1 MQLTDELYTQFR
13 ALITGVAGL
22 DFGPTKHDLLLGK
35 LRERAQAA
43 NCPDLVAYYQLI
55 TSTAV
60 EQRETERR
68 QLFQALTIT
77 ETCFFRN
84 QEHFAALRE
93 VALPEV
99 IARLVQE
106 SGTHRLRVWS
116 AGCATGEEPYSLAIA
131 LRESLAALT
140 ETGGWRT
147 EVYAT
152 DINEAALR
160 KAQQG
165 HYGKRAMREV
175 AADIRARYFTTE
187 PLDSD
192 DPRTFIINQ
201 EIQQH
206 VTFEWFNLAAFP
218 YDTRKLGNCDIIFCE
233 NVMIYFAPPVIRQVI
248 DNLYRCLR
256 PGGYLFLG
264 YAETLWHIPNHFQ
277 VVSLPNTFC
286 YRRPLPD
293 EATISPQPLM
303 VRKGS
308 GSLRLPNSA
317 PLEAPPTPIARRQSA
332 APMFPARRRQT
343 GPLPTP
349 PAALP
354 LPPAEEEH
362 SASEWCAV
370 ANDLIVVGDYD
381 AATSAYQAALRQ
393 NPQQVE
399 AICGLAR
406 IHANR
411 GLHDLAISEC
421 LRAVATD
428 ALYSE
433 AHILMGVIYAQE
445 EGQTARLKAIEAFR
459 KAIYVDP
466 ASVAA
471 HFHLGELYRNLSVK
485 AAHRREQQAAMSAA
499 RHEYETT
506 QKLLQKL
513 PAGAE
518 VEGLPASTLLRVC
531 ELNIA
536 ALQLS

>member
-13 ALITGVAGL
+13 TLLIGLAGL
-22 DFGPTKHDLLLGK
+22 DFGPSKRDLLFGK
-35 LRERAQAA
+35 LGERAQATQ
-43 NCPDLVAYYQLI
+43 CPDLDEYHALI
-55 TSTAV
+55 TGTEADK
-60 EQRETERR
+60 RDAERR

-99 IARLVQE
+99 VARLAQE

-140 ETGGWRT
+140 ESGRWRT
-147 EVYAT
+147 EVHAT
-152 DINEAALR
+152 DINEAALK
-160 KAQQG
+160 KARQG

-187 PLDSD
+187 PPDSD

-201 EIQQH
+201 DIQQQ

-218 YDTRKLGNCDIIFCE
+218 YDTHKLGNCDIIFCE
-233 NVMIYFAPPVIRQVI
+233 NVMIYFAPAVTRQVI

-277 VVSLPNTFC
+277 VVNLPNTFC
-286 YRRPLPD
+286 YRRPLSG
-293 EATISPQPLM
+293 EAMISPRPPAIA
-303 VRKGS
+303 RKGS
-308 GSLRLPNSA
+308 GTLRLPNSA
-317 PLEAPPTPIARRQSA
+317 PLEAPPAPSDRRQIT
-332 APMFPARRRQT
+332 APVFPSTHRQT
-343 GPLPTP
+343 SPLPSTP
-349 PAALP
+349 TVS
-354 LPPAEEEH
+354 PPDEEEH
-362 SASEWCAV
+362 SASEWCSR
-370 ANDLIVVGDYD
+370 ANKLMVEGDYD

-421 LRAVATD
+421 LRALTAD

-445 EGQTARLKAIEAFR
+445 EGQTARMKAIEAFR
-459 KAIYVDP
+459 KAVYVDP
-466 ASVAA
+466 TSVAA
-471 HFHLGELYRNLSVK
+471 HFHLGELYRNISVK
-485 AAHRREQQAAMSAA
+485 SAHRREQQAAMSAA

-506 QKLLQKL
+506 QRLLLKL
-513 PAGAE
+513 PPGAE
-518 VEGLPASTLLRVC
+518 VEGLPANTLLRVC

>member
-13 ALITGVAGL
+13 TLLGGLAGL
-22 DFGPTKHDLLLGK
+22 DFGPSKRDMLLAK
-35 LRERAQAA
+35 LRERAQAVH
-43 NCPDLVAYYQLI
+43 CPDLNEYYALI
-55 TSTAV
+55 TGTDADK
-60 EQRETERR
+60 RDAERG
-68 QLFQALTIT
+68 QLYQALTIT

-93 VALPEV
+93 VALPDV
-99 IARLVQE
+99 VARLAQE
-106 SGTHRLRVWS
+106 SGTHHLRLWS

-140 ETGGWRT
+140 EKGRWRT
-147 EVYAT
+147 EVHAT
-152 DINEAALR
+152 DINEAALK
-160 KAQQG
+160 KARQG

-175 AADIRARYFTTE
+175 AADIRARYFTTD
-187 PLDSD
+187 PPDSD

-201 EIQQH
+201 EIQQQ

-233 NVMIYFAPPVIRQVI
+233 NVMIYFAPSVTRQVI
-248 DNLYRCLR
+248 DNLYRCLK

-264 YAETLWHIPNHFQ
+264 YAETLWHIPNHFE
-277 VVSLPNTFC
+277 VVNLPNTFC

-293 EATISPQPLM
+293 EAITNPRPPVM

-317 PLEAPPTPIARRQSA
+317 PLEAPPAPLARRQA
-332 APMFPARRRQT
+332 TAPMFTNSRQT
-343 GPLPTP
+343 GPLSTTPAPPPTP
-349 PAALP
+349 V
-354 LPPAEEEH
+354 EEERP
-362 SASEWCAV
+362 ASEWCVV
-370 ANDLIVVGDYD
+370 ANSLMVLGDYD

-421 LRAVATD
+421 LRAIAAD

-459 KAIYVDP
+459 KAVYVDP
-466 ASVAA
+466 YSVAA
-471 HFHLGELYRNLSVK
+471 HFHLGELYRNISVK
-485 AAHRREQQAAMSAA
+485 SAHRREQQAAMSAA
-499 RHEYETT
+499 RHEYEIT
-506 QKLLQKL
+506 QKLLQKM